1 MRRHDGVFLSLALA
15 LAHGL
20 ALAGCASSFAMRD
33 SNVYVAPAHLAAT
46 PPDVVSYV
54 LDANNDVTAE
64 PTATRDA
71 RAAVEASLSYHLSSA
86 GARFFPE
93 TSLAQVPGYAAFDRW
108 ARRALADLDVEIG
121 RAEQHRSSSSPG
133 VYVWRYSGDLA
144 PMRAAL
150 DADFVLMS
158 VFLDGDNTMGR
169 LLKNPVDGRARV
181 ARRIGEAC
189 VVDLRD
195 GRVVWCG
202 RDYEGTERIRTR
214 EGAQKAVDRLL
225 APLLA
230 MKPGP
235 SIPAGAISRT
245 ASTAVIPTAP
255 AAPVLQKGD
264 DDDPDSR

>member
-1 MRRHDGVFLSLALA
+1 VFLSVATALA
-15 LAHGL
+15 ASLC
-20 ALAGCASSFAMRD
+20 GCASSFALRD
-33 SNVYVAPAHLAAT
+33 SNVYVAPARLSAV

-64 PTATRDA
+64 PDATRAA
-71 RAAVEASLSYHLSSA
+71 RSAVEASLNYRLSSA

-121 RAEQHRSSSSPG
+121 RAERHRSSSPG

-169 LLKNPVDGRARV
+169 FLKNTVDGRARV
-181 ARRIGEAC
+181 ARRLGEAC

-195 GRVVWCG
+195 GRVVWCA

-214 EGAQKAVDRLL
+214 ENAQKAVDRLL
-225 APLLA
+225 AALLT

-235 SIPAGAISRT
+235 SIPAGAVSRT
-245 ASTAVIPTAP
+245 MVTSAIPTAP
-255 AAPVLQKGD
+255 AAPVPQKGD
-264 DDDPDSR
+264 DDDPDNR